1 VRRSTGDRFRRADLA
16 HAADHVLVPGGTFR
30 DVAGSTFR
38 ATFHTETGLHAF
50 LDLVLAYPGATSTVT
65 LFLRPRGY
73 RPSGAPEFVPS
84 SLYFDIDQ
92 QRAVAA
98 AALLLVDADGLSH
111 QWLSQGDAYVDD
123 LVLVMDPENP
133 DHATFP
139 PESFVPAAA
148 LRDAVLAWAFGGTF
162 PPAAIDWRP
171 MTEDEVGWPAGAGY

>member
-1 VRRSTGDRFRRADLA
+1 VPLFTPRPDFTPFSTW
-16 HAADHVLVPGGTFR
+16 
-30 DVAGSTFR
+30 
-38 ATFHTETGLHAF
+38 
-50 LDLVLAYPGATSTVT
+50 VLAYPGATSTVT

-98 AALLLVDADGLSH
+98 AALLL
-111 QWLSQGDAYVDD
+111 GDAYVDD
-123 LVLVMDPENP
+123 LVLAMDPENP

-148 LRDAVLAWAFGGTF
+148 LRDAVLAWAFGGNF